1 MAKLTK
7 AQKKLLEVLAT
18 DKGTLVSWPD
28 YGVVFDLQCLGFI
41 EEYSDP
47 LWPAFAAMRITEAGR
62 AALTRDTQP

>member
-7 AQKKLLEVLAT
+7 AQKKLLDALAT

-41 EEYSDP
+41 EEYSD
-47 LWPAFAAMRITEAGR
+47 AMRITDAGR
-62 AALTRDTQP
+62 AALTKDTQT